1 MCNRGL
7 GKIFESECHGLS
19 DRERCRHLLTLIL
32 RLRTR
37 LTRDL
42 HRVSEYQ
49 DFTLVISERKTTI
62 LISIETVFCWKY
74 LFYILLFVVTILI
87 VSDHP
92 LVGFFWWCQKTHWS
106 RGIVNSPHYRCW
118 RNAFTT
124 TITSCRHHLHSALMC
139 HRSPELMAQDGML
152 NQRGHHYFR
161 DPALYLEFYFQF
173 NRIIWLSG
181 QIMSHCKYFH
191 CLTLTNCSA
200 WVWQICSK
208 MPPLH
213 RIIHQRH
220 LHFQIVSR
228 RRDVNQVQN
237 VSIIKQWPLNNYWD

>member
-1 MCNRGL
+1 MPTPPDIDTEAPHQINSGSPSR
-7 GKIFESECHGLS
+7 I
-19 DRERCRHLLTLIL
+19 
-32 RLRTR
+32 
-37 LTRDL
+37 
-42 HRVSEYQ
+42 RVSGLYTRNKWEKNNDTDQYWNC
-49 DFTLVISERKTTI
+49 
-62 LISIETVFCWKY
+62 VFI
-74 LFYILLFVVTILI
+74 FYILLFVVTILI

-92 LVGFFWWCQKTHWS
+92 LLIVSDHPLVGFSWWCQKTHWS
-106 RGIVNSPHYRCW
+106 RGNVNSPHYRCW
-118 RNAFTT
+118 RNAFTI

-213 RIIHQRH
+213 RSIIHQRH